1 MSITTE
7 SSNLVD
13 FAALPTVP
21 DWEQN
26 GLRERLAVLDEV
38 AEGLCRAGVG
48 ARVVHSLR
56 DHRFRIVPTG
66 GAR

>member
-1 MSITTE
+1 MSAPDT
-7 SSNLVD
+7 NVVD
-13 FAALPTVP
+13 FAALPWVS
-21 DWEQN
+21 DGVQA
-26 GLRERLAVLDEV
+26 GLDKRLAVLDEV

-56 DHRFRIVPTG
+56 EHKFRIVPSG